1 VQPILSK
8 QERQDFF
15 FIVIEPVLNLQ
26 ERQDISWG
34 LSTGASATASKADMP
49 PFMSKKPET

>member
-1 VQPILSK
+1 
-8 QERQDFF
+8 
-15 FIVIEPVLNLQ
+15 VIEPVLNLQ